1 MPPLSTRPS
10 KIGEVDSAPVS
21 TLPAA
26 LSRNLCPSH
35 ASLFRSLVDDVL
47 GHKAGDKVPMEKVV
61 MLLWAFRDDP
71 TVVKFMAQFVSKVR
85 RSQTH
90 VGI

>member
-1 MPPLSTRPS
+1 
-10 KIGEVDSAPVS
+10 
-21 TLPAA
+21 
-26 LSRNLCPSH
+26 
-35 ASLFRSLVDDVL
+35 
-47 GHKAGDKVPMEKVV
+47 

-90 VGI
+90 VGIYGANVPSPLDLVLIV

>member
-1 MPPLSTRPS
+1 
-10 KIGEVDSAPVS
+10 
-21 TLPAA
+21 
-26 LSRNLCPSH
+26 
-35 ASLFRSLVDDVL
+35 
-47 GHKAGDKVPMEKVV
+47 